1 MSGSVDKSGGESMK
15 NLKSQIDSNSRV
27 PWDSKW
33 KRNQSKAQ
41 VFNAM
46 RPAGMKYTLLD
57 LQLALPH
64 MTEGQIRGVLL
75 RGIEAKRSYIKKQ
88 VDTNSPNTMR
98 YLFQLTSRGLHWC
111 WWAEKVG
118 LVEVPPA
125 PSIFE
130 DNYEEEDDDDDEEE
144 LAWLGA

>member
-98 YLFQLTSRGLHWC
+98 YLFHPVSYTHLRGPRDR
-111 WWAEKVG
+111 G
-118 LVEVPPA
+118 
-125 PSIFE
+125 
-130 DNYEEEDDDDDEEE
+130 
-144 LAWLGA
+144 